1 MFKILENLES
11 KVVLEIEL
19 PSGCSAEE
27 LLNLCNTDVD
37 KLIKDGLFFGKDV
50 FITGRITTYLSMSLG
65 HKLAHVCKSIN
76 LFVQQ
81 ENNYILVIKH

>member
-27 LLNLCNTDVD
+27 LLNLCNKDVD
-37 KLIKDGLFFGKDV
+37 KLIKDGLFFW
-50 FITGRITTYLSMSLG
+50 
-65 HKLAHVCKSIN
+65 
-76 LFVQQ
+76 
-81 ENNYILVIKH
+81 